1 MATSLV
7 TLPPLSLYIHV
18 PWCVRK
24 CPYCDFNSHQKQG
37 ELPEADYIG
46 ALLKDLQQDSAY
58 IQGRSLHSIFIGGG
72 TPSLFAAA
80 SYATLLAG
88 IQTVVPFADDIE
100 ITLEANPGT
109 FEQEK
114 FSAYRQA
121 GINRLSIGIQS
132 FNEAHLKQLGRIHG
146 SDEAQRAAA
155 IAHKAG
161 FTNFNLDL
169 MFGLPGQTTAQACT
183 DLQTA
188 IACAPTHLSWYQLTI
203 EPNTEYFSRPPTL
216 PQDDAIAE
224 MQEAGIAMLES
235 HGFARY
241 EISAY
246 SKPHKQARHN
256 LNYWDF
262 GDYLGIGAGAHGKI
276 TSADTGA
283 IIRTRKTRMPAHYLD
298 PDRQFTAENSTVASE
313 DLPLEFMMNALRLN
327 AGVPLHYFAER
338 TGLPASSL
346 QASIHK
352 LQQRGLLATDPL
364 RLQPTALGLLHLNEL
379 LLEFM

>member
-1 MATSLV
+1 MATSPV